1 VIGGVQVDVV
11 LTPVSELPPSGQ
23 TRMVDQMSFRAGGAG
38 ANAALAFAE
47 AGVPTRLLGCVGN
60 DHLGRFLAEELA
72 PFGLDSQLTVLGAA
86 PTGLTVACEGP
97 GRDRT
102 FMTYLGVNSNWSASM
117 IPAEALDADSLLLCD
132 YFCLPVLR
140 GDPARELLIAARA
153 AGVSTF
159 FDTAWDAGGWQPDTR
174 REVIELL
181 AEVDVFLP
189 NEAELIAL
197 TGTDDIEQAAAEL
210 QAVSGGWIVV
220 KLGARGALAV
230 GPEGARGAAAA
241 RPLAVVDSTGAG
253 DAFNAGL
260 IAALGEGQDVP
271 AALQAATA
279 LAGRII
285 ARPAH
290 ARHASLSP

>member
-1 VIGGVQVDVV
+1 LSARPVTVIGGVQVDVV
-11 LTPVSELPPSGQ
+11 LTPVRELPPSGQ
-23 TRMVDQMSFRAGGAG
+23 TQIVDDMSFRAGGAG

-47 AGVPTRLLGCVGN
+47 AGVSTRLLGCIGD
-60 DHLGRFLAEELA
+60 DHLGRFLADELA
-72 PFGLDSQLTVLGAA
+72 PFGLDSQLTVLATA

-102 FMTYLGVNSNWSASM
+102 FVTYLGVNSDWSASM

-132 YFCLPVLR
+132 YFCLPALR
-140 GDPARELLIAARA
+140 GDPARELLAGARA
-153 AGVSTF
+153 AGVRTF

-174 REVIELL
+174 REVLELL

-189 NEAELIAL
+189 NEAELSAL
-197 TGTDDIEQAAAEL
+197 TGSEDIDRAAAEL
-210 QAVSGGWIVV
+210 HDLSGGWIVV

-230 GPEGARGAAAA
+230 GPEGERVAAAA
-241 RPLAVVDSTGAG
+241 QPLAVADSTGAG

-260 IAALGEGQDVP
+260 IAALGEGRDLA
-271 AALQAATA
+271 AALQAATT

-285 ARPAH
+285 ARPG
-290 ARHASLSP
+290 R